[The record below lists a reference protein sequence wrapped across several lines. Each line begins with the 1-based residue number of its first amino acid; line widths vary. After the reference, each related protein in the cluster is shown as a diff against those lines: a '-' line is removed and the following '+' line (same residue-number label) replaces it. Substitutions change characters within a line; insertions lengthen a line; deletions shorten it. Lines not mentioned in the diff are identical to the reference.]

1 MTKKKTFPKHVF
13 CIEGDWDA
21 NLNQTATVRP
31 VLSLLKH
38 NAGVRYIYRDCST
51 IEEMEFLI
59 DKWRQ
64 KTYAQYKILYLA
76 FHGSESTIL
85 IDRRHRMTLAE
96 LGKRLGCRCQGR
108 LIYFGSCSV
117 LAVDTRTIRRFLKAT
132 GAKAVCGYTTDVD
145 WMKSAALDLIAISEL
160 QKFSMTHRGLAAVE
174 KSINKSTRVLSGEL
188 GFRIV
193 YS

>member
-1 MTKKKTFPKHVF
+1 MGKKTFPKHVF
-13 CIEGDWDA
+13 CIEGNWDS

-31 VLSLLKH
+31 VLKLLRY
-38 NAGVRYIYRDCST
+38 NAGVKYIYRDCST

-76 FHGSESTIL
+76 FHGAKQALL
-85 IDRRHRMTLAE
+85 IDNRNKMTLEE
-96 LGKRLGCRCQGR
+96 LGERLGCRCQGR
-108 LIYFGSCSV
+108 LIYFGACSV
-117 LAVDTRTIRRFLKAT
+117 LDVDTRVIRRFLKTT

-145 WMKSAALDLIAISEL
+145 WMKSTALDLIAISEL

-174 KSINKSTRVLSGEL
+174 RNINKSTRVLSGQL
-188 GFRIV
+188 GFRMV
-193 YS
+193 YT